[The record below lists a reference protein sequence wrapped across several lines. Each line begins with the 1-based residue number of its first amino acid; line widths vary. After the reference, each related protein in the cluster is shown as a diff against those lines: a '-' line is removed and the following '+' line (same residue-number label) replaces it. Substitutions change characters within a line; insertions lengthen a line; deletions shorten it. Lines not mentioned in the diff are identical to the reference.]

1 MASKL
6 ASFMSGAQLVI
17 YIGGV
22 KAAFAQGI
30 SFQESMDNVPVG
42 GIGSFSYH
50 AIEPLR
56 YSASGSIT
64 ITRWSKK
71 LADSIKASAAKDT
84 PTPQPGVPRPIQNAG
99 ALDNRDGN
107 SLLDGVAFNPVKLLA
122 SSTFDIHV
130 YSKLP
135 DATGSTEQFSQMDP
149 VYTLKD
155 CRMSGYSFG
164 FNPASLLQEGVTFIC
179 TSVSDEQAQKT
190 PSVNVT
196 TAV

>member
-1 MASKL
+1 MANKL

-17 YIGGV
+17 YVGGV
-22 KAAFAQGI
+22 KVAFAQGI

-42 GIGSFSYH
+42 GVGSFSYH

-56 YSASGSIT
+56 YSASGSLT
-64 ITRWSKK
+64 ITRWSSK
-71 LADSIKASAAKDT
+71 LATLIKAANPVGLPDPILKAK
-84 PTPQPGVPRPIQNAG
+84 V
-99 ALDNRDGN
+99 LDNRDGN

-122 SSTFDIHV
+122 SATFDIHV

-135 DATGSTEQFSQMDP
+135 DATGSTKDFASMVP
-149 VYTLKD
+149 VYTLHD

-164 FNPASLLQEGVTFIC
+164 FSPATLLQEGVTFIV
-179 TSVSDEQAQKT
+179 TKVSDEQAAKA
-190 PSVNVT
+190 PAVSSS